1 MKPSGF
7 CLPSGSN
14 LRLIVNPQ
22 SNLATKNIRVA
33 SNSTFISMRD
43 LEVPPKV
50 KTYKLKVILKVE
62 VERRGRGTKNSKNV
76 QVEV

>member
-1 MKPSGF
+1 
-7 CLPSGSN
+7 
-14 LRLIVNPQ
+14 
-22 SNLATKNIRVA
+22 
-33 SNSTFISMRD
+33 MRD